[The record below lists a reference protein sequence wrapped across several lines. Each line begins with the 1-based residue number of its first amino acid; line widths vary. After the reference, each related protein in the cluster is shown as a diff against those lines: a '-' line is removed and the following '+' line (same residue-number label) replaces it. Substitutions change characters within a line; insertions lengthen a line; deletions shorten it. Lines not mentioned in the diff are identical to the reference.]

1 MKMLE
6 NGQVDID
13 SLIFFNKIVDIYTDE
28 ELESA
33 SWLRQYQDIIA
44 KAIKCVRRTA
54 AKSEDQPI
62 LRILKLKNELGFEV
76 KRAIFEREISEK
88 QRLLNFDFHE
98 VQKSNLVC
106 KK

>member
-1 MKMLE
+1 MLE

-13 SLIFFNKIVDIYTDE
+13 SLIFFNKIVQIYTDQ

-33 SWLRQYQDIIA
+33 IWLRQYQNIVA
-44 KAIKCVRRTA
+44 KAIKCVRRQA
-54 AKSEDQPI
+54 AKLEDEPI
-62 LRILKLKNELGFEV
+62 LRILKLKNDLGFEI
-76 KRAIFEREISEK
+76 KRAIFEREINEK
-88 QRLLNFDFHE
+88 QRLMNFDYEE